1 MILIWLITTTAI
13 LFYYFGVIEKL
24 TKISSQYDTSKA
36 LKIVLIERF
45 KISHWRNIKSFAQM
59 IRLSNQRLP

>member
-45 KISHWRNIKSFAQM
+45 KISH
-59 IRLSNQRLP
+59 